1 MDLIALRVHLRAKRG
16 GFTMGSKFGRVSQRR
31 WFVGVLAAI
40 FFIFLGGVVE
50 AQSSAN
56 SSQNLQ
62 NILAA
67 DLIKQING
75 GQNNNNSRCQQDA
88 KSYDNANKA
97 FSKACGLSPADCIS
111 AYVNCT
117 DNTSSVAP
125 APNEYGGY
133 SASDISK
140 LAKCPANGQSV
151 ADLKKKLN
159 KNKLQIDKVTQ
170 RLEKQIKNAN
180 AIKNKMNQLQT
191 KYQKDV
197 AAENNKYQTEITK
210 TLPQKEQKAQ
220 QTITSQITKLQ
231 NDVKQT
237 NIKMAEIR
245 SKEIDSLNQ
254 AANTCYQAAMKALN
268 TRLNERA
275 AQIGQATL
283 SVQTQND
290 LWNQSGVS
298 YQQREANYAY
308 AQYKACLNQSTYLMN
323 VQHDQNTA
331 KIEIAAANEHISEDQ
346 NSIVQQ
352 EQQLVQLSQQN
363 QQEVQQLNQTHN
375 QNLQNLAATFQ
386 AKMQA
391 EQTNLDSLVGTNSPM
406 SLQQQ
411 MQMAIKSMNSN
422 QTAINSGLSNL
433 NGEISLN
440 TKAGTDSVIGQ
451 LQLER
456 SSLKAANVSI
466 LKLIGA
472 ESKAVADP
480 KHFLSNGNDL
490 VNAAQQFASDCA
502 GVKGFQSAATRADK
516 ICQALDNAPAD
527 CAYGG
532 GPTSS
537 QNNSTS
543 STSTQ
548 STSGAS
554 TNGSGQGSA
563 Q

>member
-1 MDLIALRVHLRAKRG
+1 
-16 GFTMGSKFGRVSQRR
+16 MGSKFGQLSQRR
-31 WFVGVLAAI
+31 WFAGVLAAT
-40 FFIFLGGVVE
+40 FFVFLGGVAE
-50 AQSSAN
+50 AQSNVSSA
-56 SSQNLQ
+56 QNLQ
-62 NILAA
+62 NTLTAA
-67 DLIKQING
+67 LIKQING
-75 GQNNNNSRCQQDA
+75 GQNNNNSQCQQDA
-88 KSYDNANKA
+88 KSYDNAYKA
-97 FSKACGLSPADCIS
+97 FSKACGLAAADCTS

-117 DNTSSVAP
+117 DNTSSV

-140 LAKCPANGQSV
+140 LAKCSAKGQSV

-170 RLEKQIKNAN
+170 KLEKQIKDAN
-180 AIKNKMNQLQT
+180 AIKNKMNRLQT

-197 AAENNKYQTEITK
+197 AAENNDYQTKITK

-220 QTITSQITKLQ
+220 QPITSQITKLQ

-237 NIKMAEIR
+237 NITIAVDR
-245 SKEIDSLNQ
+245 SKEIDSLNR
-254 AANTCYQAAMKALN
+254 AANTCYQTAMKALN

-290 LWNQSGVS
+290 LWNQAGAT

-308 AQYKACLNQSTYLMN
+308 AQYRACLNGLPYLVR

-331 KIEIAAANEHISEDQ
+331 KIKIAAANEQISEDQ

-352 EQQLVQLSQQN
+352 EQQLAQLSQQN
-363 QQEVQQLNQTHN
+363 QQEVQQVNQTHN

-386 AKMQA
+386 DKMKA
-391 EQTNLDSLVGTNSPM
+391 DQTNLDSLVGTNSPM
-406 SLQQQ
+406 NLQQQ
-411 MQMAIKSMNSN
+411 LQAAIKSMNSN
-422 QTAINSGLSNL
+422 QAAINSGLNNP

-456 SSLKAANVSI
+456 DSLKAANVSI

-472 ESKAVADP
+472 ESKAVTDP
-480 KHFLSNGNDL
+480 KNFLGDGSDL

-502 GVKGFQSAATRADK
+502 SVKGFQGAATRADK
-516 ICQALDNAPAD
+516 LCQALDNAPAD

-532 GPTSS
+532 GPTSPP
-537 QNNSTS
+537 NDSTS

-554 TNGSGQGSA
+554 TSGSSGQGSA
-563 Q
+563 H